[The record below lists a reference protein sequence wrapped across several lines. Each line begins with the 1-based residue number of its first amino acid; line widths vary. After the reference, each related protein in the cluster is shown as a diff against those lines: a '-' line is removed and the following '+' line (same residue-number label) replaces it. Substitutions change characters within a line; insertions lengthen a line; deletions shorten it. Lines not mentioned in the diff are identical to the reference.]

1 MSMSLL
7 INTHCM
13 SHLEVEGHHC
23 AVCQTSKQKLPATVE
38 AEDSVRQSEL
48 LLQLSRL

>member
-7 INTHCM
+7 VNTHCM
-13 SHLEVEGHHC
+13 SHLEVKGHHC
-23 AVCQTSKQKLPATVE
+23 AVCQTSEQKLPATVE